1 MKVVV
6 DTNVFVSGVFFGG
19 KPQKVLEA
27 IVDGDVSGLCSV
39 EILQEYRE
47 IVQRMIDKKGG
58 TLNPGFLSPFYAK
71 LQFVEVSTAV
81 NVCRDRDDD
90 KFLACALDGAAYCVV
105 SGDSDLLSLREFT
118 GVKIMTAAEFLAL
131 LGKRWE

>member
-58 TLNPGFLSPFYAK
+58 TLNPGFLLPFYAK
-71 LQFVEVSTAV
+71 LQFVDVSTAV

-90 KFLACALDGAAYCVV
+90 KFLACALDGAAYFM
-105 SGDSDLLSLREFT
+105 L
-118 GVKIMTAAEFLAL
+118 
-131 LGKRWE
+131 

>member
-1 MKVVV
+1 MKIVV

-27 IVDGDVSGLCSV
+27 IVDGDASGLCSV

-58 TLNPGFLSPFYAK
+58 TLNPGFLSPFYAR
-71 LQFVEVSTAV
+71 LQFVEVSTPV
-81 NVCRDRDDD
+81 NICRDHDDD
-90 KFLACALDGAAYCVV
+90 KFLACALDGAAYYVV
-105 SGDSDLLSLREFT
+105 SGDSDLLSLREYK
-118 GVKIMTAAEFLAL
+118 GVRIVTAAEFLSL
-131 LGKRWE
+131 LGK

>member
-58 TLNPGFLSPFYAK
+58 TLNLGFLSPFYAK

-81 NVCRDRDDD
+81 NVAGTTMTTNFSPVRLMARH
-90 KFLACALDGAAYCVV
+90 
-105 SGDSDLLSLREFT
+105 
-118 GVKIMTAAEFLAL
+118 IML
-131 LGKRWE
+131 

>member
-27 IVDGDVSGLCSV
+27 IVDGNASGLCSV
-39 EILQEYRE
+39 EILHEYRE

-58 TLNPGFLSPFYAK
+58 TLNPGFLSPFYAR
-71 LQFVEVSTAV
+71 LQFVEASTPV
-81 NVCRDRDDD
+81 NICRDHDDD
-90 KFLACALDGAAYCVV
+90 KFLACALDGAAYYVV
-105 SGDSDLLSLREFT
+105 SGDSDLLSLHEYK
-118 GVKIMTAAEFLAL
+118 GVRIVTAAEFLSL
-131 LGKRWE
+131 LGK